1 MLVFLVSLTTKINI
15 IVPIKPNIAVNVEAK
30 DMEISWPIYPI
41 ANGAE
46 EALEITVEGAALG
59 DFVLSSLSIDLT
71 DLSLSGAVTAADTVT
86 LVLSNNSG
94 GSINL
99 GAAVAYCMVIKKP

>member
-1 MLVFLVSLTTKINI
+1 MRGLLILGIEIQELFLQRPLILLETMLRGYMAMALGGS
-15 IVPIKPNIAVNVEAK
+15 
-30 DMEISWPIYPI
+30 
-41 ANGAE
+41 

>member
-1 MLVFLVSLTTKINI
+1 MGIPLYGLNKSGDNLEALADAVSGSKAWDAGS
-15 IVPIKPNIAVNVEAK
+15 IA
-30 DMEISWPIYPI
+30 D
-41 ANGAE
+41 GDE
-46 EALEITVEGAALG
+46 EALEISVPGAALG

-71 DLSLSGAVTAADTVT
+71 DLALSGAVTAADTVT

-94 GSINL
+94 GAINL

>member
-1 MLVFLVSLTTKINI
+1 MKKTWFQQNTLFFH
-15 IVPIKPNIAVNVEAK
+15 
-30 DMEISWPIYPI
+30 
-41 ANGAE
+41 
-46 EALEITVEGAALG
+46 
-59 DFVLSSLSIDLT
+59 FVLSSLSIDLT

>member
-1 MLVFLVSLTTKINI
+1 MGIPLYGLNKSGDNLEALADAVSGSK
-15 IVPIKPNIAVNVEAK
+15 AWDAGA
-30 DMEISWPIYPI
+30 I

-46 EALEITVEGAALG
+46 EALEITVVGAALV